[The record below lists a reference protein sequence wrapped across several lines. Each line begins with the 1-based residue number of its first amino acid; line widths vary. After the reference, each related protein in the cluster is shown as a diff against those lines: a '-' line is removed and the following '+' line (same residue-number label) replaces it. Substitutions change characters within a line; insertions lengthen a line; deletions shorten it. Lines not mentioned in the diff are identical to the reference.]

1 MQHRYFEKL
10 ILLNGHRC
18 IVTGILVKV
27 LIITIS
33 MGYNKDKYT
42 EGEQRVKKLYF
53 FCDSQKNI
61 LTAYFMLRI
70 YYRNSKEVES
80 FLLVSNNSSKSTAC
94 AKRAQALGIWD
105 HVNIIKEAFQNEE
118 ELVKISEEYCLDNSD
133 EVYIFS
139 LLNRF
144 ARVLYQRAFDASA
157 QIKIIDEGVR
167 VFNDFLKWQK
177 QNPGEMYAGIDVK
190 NIDMEGWCYE
200 PRLYH
205 LPSNIDMH
213 RIELVE
219 TLHDDVYREQLQNEV
234 CKIFAIEES
243 EEAEVIYFDQYFTLY
258 ARTTGVTERYLIQK
272 VASICGEERMMI
284 KPHPMERG
292 FSGKYDGVGSKIM
305 ASQDSPWEA
314 IYFVNFYKKSDHKII
329 CLSGESTSLTAPL
342 IMFEDKNYVSIFL
355 WHIYRHYIKP
365 IDWNVED
372 YFQQF
377 GKLAEEN
384 NLNFYVPGTFV
395 ELKGIMDRLL
405 NEVRENDKM
414 LEDIDSNLIYGL
426 NDKLLQVRPPVC
438 LSVLEVWDNDICVT
452 SIGAEEIIID
462 GIFSAMYS
470 IPGEYQ
476 LPKYQFRWKPCTN
489 CFLGIKNIELCI
501 TSEEGTIIYPQEN
514 LVCEY
519 IMAEEDGYFVCQN
532 PNPGY
537 LLKFEPGQVSQIE
550 IKGFW
555 RFNFDEN
562 RIMDFTEQHFRAEKQ
577 KMQLE
582 TDNILA
588 EKNRICA
595 EAENKIKQLE
605 SERSELILEQKR
617 FSEEAGMIQQM
628 LQEEK
633 EELQKEKEELQ
644 KANEEIQA
652 ERDSIYESRS
662 WKLTKPLRS
671 INKVIKRQ

>member
-1 MQHRYFEKL
+1 MHVIG
-10 ILLNGHRC
+10 ILL
-18 IVTGILVKV
+18 KA

-42 EGEQRVKKLYF
+42 KGEQSVKRLYF

-70 YYRNSKEVES
+70 YYRISGEVES
-80 FLLVSNNSSKSTAC
+80 FLLVSNNSSKSAAC
-94 AKRAQALGIWD
+94 AQRAEALGIWD
-105 HVNIIKEAFQNEE
+105 HIYIIKEAFQNEE
-118 ELVKISEEYCLDNSD
+118 ELVKISEKYCLDEND
-133 EVYIFS
+133 EIYIFS

-144 ARVLYQRAFDASA
+144 ARVLYQKAFDVSA
-157 QIKIIDEGVR
+157 QIRIIDEGVR

-177 QNPGEMYAGIDVK
+177 QNPGELYAGIDVETVS
-190 NIDMEGWCYE
+190 MEGWCYE

-213 RIELVE
+213 RIELAE
-219 TLHDDVYREQLQNEV
+219 TLHDDEYRERLQNEV
-234 CKIFAIEES
+234 RKVFAIEES

-258 ARTTGVTERYLIQK
+258 ARTTGVTEKYLIQK
-272 VASICGEERMMI
+272 VASICGEEHMTI

-292 FSGKYDGVGSKIM
+292 FSGKYDGVGSKLM
-305 ASQDSPWEA
+305 TSQDSPWEA
-314 IYFVNFYKKSDHKII
+314 IYFVNFYKKSNHKII

-355 WHIYRHYIKP
+355 WHIYKHYIKP

-384 NLNFYVPGTFV
+384 DLNFYVPETFV
-395 ELKGIMDRLL
+395 ELKNMLDRLL
-405 NEVRENDKM
+405 DREQESTEM
-414 LEDIDSNLIYGL
+414 LEQIDSNLIYGL

-452 SIGAEEIIID
+452 SIGAEEIIVD
-462 GIFSAMYS
+462 GFFSAMYA

-476 LPKYQFRWKPCTN
+476 LPQYQFRWKPCTN
-489 CFLGIKNIELCI
+489 CFLGIKDIELCI
-501 TSEEGTIIYPQEN
+501 TKEEGMVIYPQEN
-514 LVCEY
+514 VVCEY
-519 IMAEEDGYFVCQN
+519 IVAEENEYFVCQN
-532 PNPGY
+532 PNPSY
-537 LLKFEPGQVSQIE
+537 LLKFKPGLVSQIE
-550 IKGFW
+550 IKGLW

-562 RIMDFTEQHFRAEKQ
+562 RIVDFAEQHFRAEKQ
-577 KMQLE
+577 KIQLE
-582 TDNILA
+582 AENLLA
-588 EKNRICA
+588 EKNRIYA
-595 EAENKIKQLE
+595 EAESKIKQLE
-605 SERSELILEQKR
+605 SQRSELILEQKR
-617 FSEEAGMIQQM
+617 FSEEAGKVQQM
-628 LQEEK
+628 LQKEK

-644 KANEEIQA
+644 KENELLQT
-652 ERDSIYESRS
+652 ERNSIYQSKS

-671 INKVIKRQ
+671 INKVIKRR